1 MPTHEETM
9 RFLRDFRKLTH
20 ARQKL
25 FLKAIAMFLEGLKC
39 GRFRSSLRVKR
50 FQGHE
55 GVWEMTWAADGR
67 ALFRYGDSILPCEK
81 HIIWLR
87 VGGHEIFEDEVE

>member
-9 RFLRDFRKLTH
+9 RFLRDFRSMTA

-25 FLKAIAMFLEGLKC
+25 FLESVAKFASDLAGHS
-39 GRFRSSLRVKR
+39 FRKSLRIKR
-50 FQGHE
+50 FQGHD
-55 GVWEMTWAADGR
+55 GVWEMTWGADGR
-67 ALFRYGDSILPCEK
+67 ALFRYGDERLPGHQ

-87 VGGHEIFEDEVE
+87 VGGHEIFSDEV